1 MASLVGRRV
10 CGEVWAEWF
19 FSPVPPLQH
28 RFSWQNYH
36 PLFLL
41 AALLQAVCVKNH
53 HFFFCQAVL
62 TGSWSL
68 NSNCSLIASLP
79 TIQNLPSLLVY
90 FGISRD
96 VNQYIFII
104 TEIMVVLK
112 KNLSWYHVGMHDCGR
127 TWSPIKCN
135 YSLTP
140 FAPNSLSPGNE
151 VAYGLCLE
159 GHRQKD
165 GLAGESV
172 TLTMVY
178 LNQVL
183 CGL

>member
-1 MASLVGRRV
+1 MVLLTRT
-10 CGEVWAEWF
+10 
-19 FSPVPPLQH
+19 PLQH

-53 HFFFCQAVL
+53 HFCVCVCVCQAVL

-112 KNLSWYHVGMHDCGR
+112 KKEIFLG
-127 TWSPIKCN
+127 
-135 YSLTP
+135 
-140 FAPNSLSPGNE
+140 
-151 VAYGLCLE
+151 
-159 GHRQKD
+159 
-165 GLAGESV
+165 
-172 TLTMVY
+172 TM
-178 LNQVL
+178 
-183 CGL
+183 